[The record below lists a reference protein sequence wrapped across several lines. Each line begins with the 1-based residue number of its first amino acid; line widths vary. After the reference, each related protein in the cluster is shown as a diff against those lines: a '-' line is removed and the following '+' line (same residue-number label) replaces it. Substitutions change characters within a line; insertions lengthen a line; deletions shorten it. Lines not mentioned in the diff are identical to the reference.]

1 MKHNLTKSLALT
13 TRTITVVDNVRWTI
27 SITQPK
33 PQTQSRD
40 VLLRYMARDTQHLQ
54 AKVDYSVIVMLSGVH
69 ASRLRLLSQW
79 RNVQQI
85 AKNNVALFNADD
97 LDTSMYGEILI
108 PVRHLVHALPPS
120 LETSIDDC
128 YGCLSSQ
135 WGLYI
140 GQSSPGWAVTP
151 PSTINATTS
160 SSDIMGAFVSA
171 VQSYDPAIVF
181 PFSHT
186 PETLTPAVAS
196 LLEEAARKNLNQ
208 YTNQ

>member
-1 MKHNLTKSLALT
+1 MKHNITKSLALAN
-13 TRTITVVDNVRWTI
+13 RTITVADNVRWTI
-27 SITQPK
+27 GITHPK
-33 PQTQSRD
+33 AHTHSRD

-69 ASRLRLLSQW
+69 ASRLSLLSQW
-79 RNVQQI
+79 RSVQQI

-97 LDTSMYGEILI
+97 LDTSMYGEILV
-108 PVRHLVHALPPS
+108 PVRQLIDALPPS
-120 LETSIDDC
+120 PESSIDDC
-128 YGCLSSQ
+128 YGCLSSR

-140 GQSSPGWAVTP
+140 GQSTPGWAVTP
-151 PSTINATTS
+151 PATINPATS
-160 SSDIMGAFVSA
+160 SSDIMASFVAA

-208 YTNQ
+208 YTNP